1 LTIGGPAH
9 TLAADSTLATTR
21 RTRGRRSPAQP
32 GRTQAMAQRSLNRAV
47 DRRRFLKTAAGT
59 TAGAALATWS
69 LGRPPRARA
78 AAPSSLARAAEP
90 NPKRGGVLKWAG
102 PAEVAHFDVHQGAG
116 RATLCHLYN
125 NLVRFNPAD
134 GLKTIIPDLAE
145 SWKIS
150 PDGKVYTFKLRD
162 GVKFHDGTAFSSADV
177 VATFSRIIFPPAGVA
192 SIYKDQFAA
201 VEKVEAVDR
210 LTVRFVLKEP
220 RPYFLELFTPSSMV
234 IYSKKVLDENNQDL
248 RKVIAPGTGAFM
260 FKERKVAEKWVMVR
274 NPSYWDP
281 ELPYLDGLELLH
293 IPAWTDR
300 GTAVLTGQADY
311 SVNVSLETHQEA
323 LKRKDIVGTVRY
335 PGEFN
340 SYQVHLNNERKPFN
354 DPRVRRAINLAV
366 SRQNL
371 IKAFGTQEP
380 IVLTRWMT
388 HASELATPRKD
399 LEQMPAYRADKSADV
414 AEAKKLMAAA
424 GYPDGVKGLDLVSAS
439 VAPHAEILAP
449 AFQEELRRT
458 LNIDTKIRVME
469 RALLIEE
476 MKKGTFDMMLQTEY
490 RSPISDPGP
499 GWEMCLK
506 TGGSLNFSRYS
517 NPEFDRLLR
526 QINGETDKTKRKRL
540 FVQGMA
546 LLDETA
552 PLYLIGFTDHLP
564 MWRSAVKG
572 HASEIRVFSE
582 LGRVDT
588 FWIDK

>member
-1 LTIGGPAH
+1 
-9 TLAADSTLATTR
+9 
-21 RTRGRRSPAQP
+21 
-32 GRTQAMAQRSLNRAV
+32 MAQRDLGGSV
-47 DRRRFLKTAAGT
+47 ERRRFLKTAAGT
-59 TAGAALATWS
+59 TAGAAVATWS

-78 AAPSSLARAAEP
+78 AAPANVARSAEP
-90 NPKRGGVLKWAG
+90 NPKRGGVLRWAG
-102 PAEVAHFDVHQGAG
+102 PAEVQHFDVHQGAG
-116 RATLCHLYN
+116 RATMCHLYN

-177 VATFSRIIFPPAGVA
+177 VATFSRIIFPPPGMA

-201 VEKVEAVDR
+201 VDKVEVVDR
-210 LTVRFVLKEP
+210 LAVRFVLKEP
-220 RPYFLELFTPSSMV
+220 RPYFLELLTPSSMV
-234 IYSKKVLDENNQDL
+234 VYSKKTLDENNQDL

-260 FKERKVAEKWVMVR
+260 LKERKVAEKWVFVR

-323 LKRKDIVGTVRY
+323 MKRKDIVGTVRY

-340 SYQVHLNNERKPFN
+340 SYQVHLNNTRKPFN
-354 DPRVRRAINLAV
+354 DPRVRHAINLAV

-388 HASELATPRKD
+388 HASEFATPRAE
-399 LEQMPAYRADKSADV
+399 LEQMPAYRADKSADL

-424 GYPDGVKGLDLVSAS
+424 GYRDGVKGLDLVSAS

-458 LNIDTKIRVME
+458 LNIESKIRVME

-517 NPEFDRLLR
+517 NPDFDRLVR
-526 QINGETDKTKRKRL
+526 QINGEADKAKRKRL

-564 MWRSAVKG
+564 MWRRAVKG

>member
-1 LTIGGPAH
+1 M
-9 TLAADSTLATTR
+9 SQR
-21 RTRGRRSPAQP
+21 R
-32 GRTQAMAQRSLNRAV
+32 LNGSDKV
-47 DRRRFLKTAAGT
+47 NRRRFLKTAAGT
-59 TAGAALATWS
+59 TAGVALTGWS
-69 LGRPPRARA
+69 LKHPAPVGAAVRSDRARA
-78 AAPSSLARAAEP
+78 AEA

-102 PAEVAHFDVHQGAG
+102 PAEVAHFDVHQGAFRFILG
-116 RATLCHLYN
+116 QMYN

-150 PDGKVYTFKLRD
+150 PDGKTYSFKLRD
-162 GVKFHDGTAFSSADV
+162 GVKFHDGTPFSSADV
-177 VATFSRIIFPPAGVA
+177 VATFSRIIFPPAGMA
-192 SIYKDQFAA
+192 SIYKDQFSVVA
-201 VEKVEAVDR
+201 VSLKKKR
-210 LTVRFVLKEP
+210 LNVRFVLKESQ
-220 RPYFLELFTPSSMV
+220 PYFVELFTPSSMI
-234 IYSKKVLDENNQDL
+234 IYSKKALDENNQDL

-281 ELPYLDGLELLH
+281 EIPYLDGLEMLH

-311 SVNVSLETHQEA
+311 SPNVSLETHAEG

-340 SYQVHLNNERKPFN
+340 SYQVFINNERKPFN

-380 IVLTRWMT
+380 IMLTR
-388 HASELATPRKD
+388 
-399 LEQMPAYRADKSADV
+399 
-414 AEAKKLMAAA
+414 
-424 GYPDGVKGLDLVSAS
+424 
-439 VAPHAEILAP
+439 
-449 AFQEELRRT
+449 T
-458 LNIDTKIRVME
+458 LGIETKIRVME

-476 MKKGTFDMMLQTEY
+476 LKKGTFDMMVNTEF
-490 RSPISDPGP
+490 RSPIGDPGP

-506 TGGSLNFSRYS
+506 TSGSLNFSRYA
-517 NPEFDRLLR
+517 NAEFDKLLK
-526 QINGETDKTKRKRL
+526 QINSETNKAKRKQL
-540 FVQGMA
+540 FAQGMTM
-546 LLDETA
+546 LDQTA

-564 MWRSAVKG
+564 MWRNTVKG
-572 HASEIRVFSE
+572 HNSEARGFSE

-588 FWIDK
+588 FWLDR